1 MLIGT
6 QMIVKGHDFPKVTL
20 AGVLAADLSLGAGN
34 YRAAERTFQ
43 LLTQA
48 VGRAGRGTLPGEAVI
63 QTYQPEHYAVVHAA
77 AQDYA
82 GFYEEEILYR
92 EMMGYPPAAHMLAVQ
107 IFSREEERGGRLAGM
122 LAEAVKEY
130 GIGPVKLQIIGPAPA
145 SITRINDIFRFV
157 FYIKSAEYGKLIKA
171 KDFLEEKIQSMQP
184 LYETVQFDFDPMN
197 TL

>member
-1 MLIGT
+1 M
-6 QMIVKGHDFPKVTL
+6 
-20 AGVLAADLSLGAGN
+20 
-34 YRAAERTFQ
+34 
-43 LLTQA
+43 
-48 VGRAGRGTLPGEAVI
+48 I

-107 IFSREEERGGRLAGM
+107 IFSREEERGGRLAKM

-145 SITRINDIFRFV
+145 SISRINDIFRFV